1 MSTLFKEKQSI
12 VNLGTEDEMVFM
24 ELSVVKQGLSRHTK
38 RLILRV
44 IRIVSLSLLGTAIIL
59 FGEPA
64 WSTLLGF
71 ILLVIGIDP
80 IRLVNQIMPEEVI
93 GEVRAAKA
101 EMESE
106 DK

>member
-12 VNLGTEDEMVFM
+12 VNLGAEDEMVFM
-24 ELSVVKQGLSRHTK
+24 ELSMVKQGLSRHTK

-59 FGEPA
+59 LGEPA

-71 ILLVIGIDP
+71 ILMVIGIDP
-80 IRLVNQIMPEEVI
+80 IRLVNQIEKI
-93 GEVRAAKA
+93 N
-101 EMESE
+101 S
-106 DK
+106 